1 MTDSKS
7 IAPLMIAPANPTE
20 AAPLL
25 RREFALDT
33 GHGPVERA
41 TLRTS
46 ALGVVEAWVNGIRS
60 SDELL
65 APGWTSYE
73 WRVRVV
79 EHDVT
84 DAVAE
89 RTVIG
94 LRLGN
99 GWYRGWLGF
108 TAQRAVYGDERAGY
122 AQLEIVFADGHVQT
136 VVTDGTWRAASGE
149 VLADDLYNGETID
162 ARLADGAWR
171 HPGFD
176 DADWDAVHVV
186 DFDASHLVTTAT
198 PPVRRGIATTKRAA
212 IRRVTSPPAAA
223 YRASAQG
230 CAESLPVPSP
240 CSVPSRKTAKAR

>member
-1 MTDSKS
+1 
-7 IAPLMIAPANPTE
+7 MIAPENPTE

-25 RREFALDT
+25 RREFTLDA

-46 ALGVVEAWVNGIRS
+46 ALGLVEAWVNGIPT

-73 WRVRVV
+73 WRVRLI

-84 DAVAE
+84 AAVAE

-108 TAQRAVYGDERAGY
+108 TGQRAVYGDERAGF
-122 AQLEIVFADGHVQT
+122 AELEILFADGHVQT
-136 VVTDGTWRAASGE
+136 VVTDESWQASTGE

-162 ARLADGAWR
+162 ARLGDTTWLR
-171 HPGFD
+171 PGFD
-176 DADWDAVHVV
+176 DTGWDAVHTVE
-186 DFDASHLVTTAT
+186 FDASRLVPRAS
-198 PPVRRGIATTKRAA
+198 PPVRRLSERAVERVWTSPA
-212 IRRVTSPPAAA
+212 GKTLIDFGQNLVGFVRVRVTGPVGHGGRSAA
-223 YRASAQG
+223 RRG
-230 CAESLPVPSP
+230 
-240 CSVPSRKTAKAR
+240 ARER

>member
-1 MTDSKS
+1 MT
-7 IAPLMIAPANPTE
+7 IAQMIAPFNPTE

-25 RREFALDT
+25 RREFTLDR

-41 TLRTS
+41 VLRTS
-46 ALGVVEAWVNGIRS
+46 ALGVVEAWVNGIPS
-60 SDELL
+60 ADELL

-73 WRVRVV
+73 WRVRVA

-89 RTVIG
+89 HTAIT

-108 TAQRAVYGDERAGY
+108 TGQRAVYGDERAGY
-122 AQLEIVFADGHVQT
+122 AELVVAFADGHIQRIVS
-136 VVTDGTWRAASGE
+136 DESWRASTGE

-162 ARLADGAWR
+162 ARLRDDRWQ

-176 DADWDAVHVV
+176 DADWSAVRAVE
-186 DFDASHLVTTAT
+186 FDATRLVASAS
-198 PPVRRGIATTKRAA
+198 PPV
-212 IRRVTSPPAAA
+212 
-223 YRASAQG
+223 
-230 CAESLPVPSP
+230 
-240 CSVPSRKTAKAR
+240 